1 MKIINLI
8 KSEFIKNYNIKKLF
22 SISLIIFIVTI
33 LFVEGNNLFFYQNY
47 YNGATYFKHI
57 LDELENKENNT
68 YEEMFIILREKE
80 NKKLA
85 EKMKGLN
92 YASEDYRLTLSDDL
106 IRYKEE
112 NLAIEIYRENKDS
125 EEIKYICNS
134 DKKYFE
140 SAYEGTI
147 SYVCDR
153 KDEIDKIYED
163 NKKKIE
169 DCEYLFNEN
178 KYYKYVEYQIKEG
191 LVDEEDIP
199 LANILIANKI
209 DNPYHYLAL
218 NYRHYFKLYD
228 KYSPEIEEEYNS
240 GEREYAS
247 YEDYLRFEK
256 KLASDAKKM
265 KAVIKYSSE
274 NKIPHDLSF
283 NDYDRIYQEDM
294 FINTKNSVNFIFHYS
309 VIVMIIVAI
318 TSGGIVSKEHSSGTI
333 KKIITAPIKRWK
345 ILLSK
350 FIYLILHTY
359 IIWIICLIIL
369 SIYSGIKYG
378 FNDLFTPKLIY
389 IGSKVVEV
397 NYFLNLLKDLFIASI
412 PVICFLSILLFL
424 SIVTLNTSLTTGVC
438 SLISI
443 LSVVSWYL
451 ISHIKM
457 LILTPLIYF
466 DTGFIYMR
474 SRTYME
480 ALTQVDISYS
490 YGIIISISVT
500 LILFIITTII
510 YNKRDIIS

>member
-8 KSEFIKNYNIKKLF
+8 KSEFIKNYTIKKLF
-22 SISLIIFIVTI
+22 SISLIIFIITI
-33 LFVEGNNLFFYQNY
+33 LFVELYNINFYSNFTSSNY
-47 YNGATYFKHI
+47 RNYLI
-57 LDELENKENNT
+57 EELENKSKLTQEDEFNLAM
-68 YEEMFIILREKE
+68 YKEEK
-80 NKKLA
+80 NYYDY
-85 EKMKGLN
+85 LN
-92 YASEDYRLTLSDDL
+92 SFKHSHWDYRTFLVLDL
-106 IRYKEE
+106 IVAKKE
-112 NLAIEIYRENKDS
+112 NLAIEIYKENKDS

-134 DKKYFE
+134 DKEYFN

-169 DCEYLFNEN
+169 DYENLLDEN

-199 LANILIANKI
+199 LANILIDNKI
-209 DNPYHYLAL
+209 DNPYHYLSF
-218 NYRHYFKLYD
+218 NYRHYFYLND
-228 KYSPEIEEEYNS
+228 KYSPETEEEYSS

-247 YEDYLRFEK
+247 YDDYLRFEK
-256 KLASDAKKM
+256 KLTSDAKKM
-265 KAVIKYSSE
+265 KAIIKYSSE

-283 NDYDRIYQEDM
+283 NDYDGIYQEDI

-389 IGSKVVEV
+389 TGSKVIEV
-397 NYFLNLLKDLFIASI
+397 NYFLNLLKELFIASI

-424 SIVTLNTSLTTGVC
+424 STVTLNTSLTTGVC

-443 LSVVSWYL
+443 LSVISWYL

-457 LILTPLIYF
+457 LIVTPLIYF

-490 YGIIISISVT
+490 YGIVISILVT